1 MLAPLEA
8 LTQLQARAAEF
19 AGQIPW
25 HRARGLASLIMELPT
40 APSGIPDLAGPL
52 FHLEH
57 AHRRELRAG
66 FGAALQYRA
75 NTPQGLQRARQRA
88 RAILPH
94 WWRLDLDDTG
104 FDVFAWF
111 GFGADAGAVGL
122 PGSRAPAL
130 LWVPELALQ
139 CRDGQCGLIL
149 TTGLPADQGR
159 VTRRWQALLQ
169 RLVPALAVP
178 APGPLTPARLHR
190 GASLPDR
197 AGWRQ
202 LVAEALEAIADG
214 QFHKVVAVRRL
225 RLTGERRLDPARLA
239 AALGYLFPT
248 CQVLRWQL
256 DRSTCIAATPE
267 RLLSLRGRQVTVD
280 ALAGTAAR
288 AADPAQDAG
297 LAADLLSSRKD
308 RHEHA
313 LVVEELVRALSPLS
327 ATLQVP
333 AQPQLLQLNNAQHLW
348 SPIRATLAADEDMLG
363 LAARLHPTPAVNGAP
378 RAAARR
384 WLRQREHFDRGWY
397 TGAAGWIGPDL
408 GGELWVLLRYARI
421 EGNAADLYAGAGLVS
436 GSDPDSEWRETEHKL
451 GAMLT
456 ALQFA

>member
-190 GASLPDR
+190 GAIVFLHQPFAKGLESMDLLPHFR
-197 AGWRQ
+197 WQPLVVHRRQ
-202 LVAEALEAIADG
+202 NLLSYPYLGRKTIG
-214 QFHKVVAVRRL
+214 VRR
-225 RLTGERRLDPARLA
+225 G
-239 AALGYLFPT
+239 ALFYPCFLH
-248 CQVLRWQL
+248 
-256 DRSTCIAATPE
+256 S
-267 RLLSLRGRQVTVD
+267 
-280 ALAGTAAR
+280 
-288 AADPAQDAG
+288 
-297 LAADLLSSRKD
+297 LSS
-308 RHEHA
+308 
-313 LVVEELVRALSPLS
+313 S
-327 ATLQVP
+327 
-333 AQPQLLQLNNAQHLW
+333 
-348 SPIRATLAADEDMLG
+348 
-363 LAARLHPTPAVNGAP
+363 
-378 RAAARR
+378 ARR
-384 WLRQREHFDRGWY
+384 RRKSF
-397 TGAAGWIGPDL
+397 T
-408 GGELWVLLRYARI
+408 
-421 EGNAADLYAGAGLVS
+421 S
-436 GSDPDSEWRETEHKL
+436 G
-451 GAMLT
+451 
-456 ALQFA
+456 